1 MRFLQPDLRQNDRA
15 VIRRWTAPVAS
26 VIHFFLFTHYQSFSA
41 QLSGISTIV
50 VPARRYF
57 DGDDPFLSVIQRHLV
72 WQGVAP

>member
-15 VIRRWTAPVAS
+15 GIRRWTAPVAS

-41 QLSGISTIV
+41 QLSGIRAI
-50 VPARRYF
+50 VPAACRCF
-57 DGDDPFLSVIQRHLV
+57 DTDDPCPSAIQRHLA